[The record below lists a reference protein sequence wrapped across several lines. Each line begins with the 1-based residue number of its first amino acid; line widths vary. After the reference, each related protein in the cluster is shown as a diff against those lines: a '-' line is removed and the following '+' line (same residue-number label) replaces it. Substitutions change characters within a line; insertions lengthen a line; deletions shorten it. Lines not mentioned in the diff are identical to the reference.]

1 MGLDIVEMVIE
12 LEKEFSIDLP
22 DAELRLA
29 ESVGELFTLV
39 ATRVGIPAGDITYR
53 GPIWNRYLDV
63 IERETGL
70 ARKRLQPTARFIRD
84 LGLG

>member
-12 LEKEFSIDLP
+12 LEKEFGIDQP
-22 DAELRLA
+22 DAELRIA

-39 ATRVGIPAGDITYR
+39 ATRSGIPASDITYS
-53 GPIWNRYLDV
+53 GPMWTRYLDV
-63 IERETGL
+63 IERESGRD
-70 ARKRLQPTARFIRD
+70 RKRLHPPARFIRD